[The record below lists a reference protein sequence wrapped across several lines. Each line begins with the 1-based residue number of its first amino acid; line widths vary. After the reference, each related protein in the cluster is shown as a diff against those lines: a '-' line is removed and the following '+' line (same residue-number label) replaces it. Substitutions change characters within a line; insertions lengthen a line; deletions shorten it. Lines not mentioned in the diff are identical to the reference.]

1 MVFSSVSFLFVFL
14 PVTLLLYFLPVTKK
28 HTKADMMRKNIV
40 LLCASLVFYAWGEPI
55 YVFLMLLSVLFNYV
69 IGLDIERTENEKV
82 RKVILIVAVVFN
94 LFVIGFFKYYGFLVE
109 TINSI
114 TGLDI
119 SYKTLALPVG
129 ISFYTF
135 QILSYVIDVYR
146 RKVPAQ
152 SNIISF
158 ALYIT
163 LFPQLIAGPIE
174 QYSNIAE
181 QLSNRTETFEKF
193 ADGII
198 VFMRGFARK
207 MLLAN
212 LAGAAFQSA
221 LTPGVENMAAVT
233 SWFAVVFYAMQV
245 FFDFSG
251 YSDMALGLG
260 KMFGFKLTQNFRYP
274 FYADSISDFWR
285 RWHITLGAWFRD
297 YVFIPLGG
305 SRKGPVRTLINSSI
319 IWFLTGLWHG
329 AAWNFVIWGLYFG
342 LVAIL
347 ERQFLRERLKKWPA
361 WLRRVYTIL
370 AHSPSWMIF
379 YWPTFGEQLTYFKT
393 MLFMGDGIWN
403 GETTY
408 YLTTNFF
415 LLVIL
420 VFCSVPAAKSIADNV
435 IRPKCS
441 ETTYLVLRFVLWV
454 AIFFVSVA
462 FLISDS
468 YNPFMY
474 FRF

>member
-1 MVFSSVSFLFVFL
+1 MVFSSISFLFAFL
-14 PVTLLLYFLPVTKK
+14 PITLLLYFLPVTKK
-28 HTKADMMRKNIV
+28 HTKADMTRKNVV
-40 LLCASLVFYAWGEPI
+40 LLIASLVFYAWGEPI
-55 YVFLMLLSVLFNYV
+55 YIFLMLLSVLFNYI
-69 IGLDIERTENEKV
+69 IGLDLEKTENEKH
-82 RKVILIVAVVFN
+82 RKALLIVAVVFN
-94 LFVIGFFKYYGFLVE
+94 VFVIGFFKYYGFLVE
-109 TINSI
+109 TINSV
-114 TGLDI
+114 TGLNI
-119 SYKTLALPVG
+119 AYKSLALPVG

-146 RKVPAQ
+146 RKVKTQ
-152 SNIISF
+152 HNIISF
-158 ALYIT
+158 ALYIS

-221 LTPGVENMAAVT
+221 LSVGVENMAAIT
-233 SWFAVVFYAMQV
+233 SWVAVVFYAMQI

-251 YSDMALGLG
+251 YSDMAIGLG

-274 FYADSISDFWR
+274 FYADSIADFWR
-285 RWHITLGAWFRD
+285 RWHITLGAWFRE
-297 YVFIPLGG
+297 YIFIPLGG
-305 SRKGPVRTLINSSI
+305 SRKGNARTILNSSI

-329 AAWNFVIWGLYFG
+329 AAWNYVIWGLYFG
-342 LVAIL
+342 LIAIL
-347 ERQFLRERLKKWPA
+347 ERQFLRDKLEKWPK

-379 YWPTFGEQLTYFKT
+379 YWPTLGEQLTYFKT
-393 MLFMGDGIWN
+393 TMGMGDGFWN
-403 GETTY
+403 GQTGY
-408 YLTTNFF
+408 YLSSNLF
-415 LLVIL
+415 LLAVLI
-420 VFCSVPAAKSIADNV
+420 FCAVPAGKYIADNI

-441 ETTYLVLRFVLWV
+441 ETTYLVLRFVMWIV
-454 AIFFVSVA
+454 IFFVSIT